1 METLT
6 VALVGDPREPW
17 EGRQGGE
24 ILGDYRT
31 YSELP
36 KITLQCEL
44 DDTLSEILMRAASE
58 FGVQDPDGRE
68 FSPSWI
74 AFYRPDDDGGY
85 SPSRES
91 SVVDLVDEIGRV
103 LFGVWFLQPDVTVG
117 ALIRSYRRGALDE
130 DPRRPYL
137 TLRPGYGN
145 GILPDWSEYVLLLL
159 LAREALGVI
168 ADAHGAAQAM
178 ALVSDFATRLLKR
191 FRRTPE
197 IVEEYSSEWQERG
210 GWPASFELLLDRQP
224 WNSEVLAALL
234 GCEKDDAEALLSGR
248 GFEYDPATG
257 LWQPAAGP
265 EGRLMKRLTE
275 TIYSVDFELDMD
287 SPAVKVRLREE
298 ITERVTE
305 ILSQEEADEAATDG

>member
-6 VALVGDPREPW
+6 VALVGDPRAPV
-17 EGRQGGE
+17 EGVQGGE
-24 ILGDYRT
+24 IRGDHGP

-36 KITLQCEL
+36 KITLQCEPH
-44 DDTLSEILMRAASE
+44 DTLLETLMRAASE
-58 FGVQDPDGRE
+58 FGVQDPEGWE

-74 AFYRPDDDGGY
+74 AFYRPEDEAGY

-91 SVVDLVDEIGRV
+91 PAVDLVDEMGRV
-103 LFGVWFLQPDVTVG
+103 LFSVWFLQPDVTID
-117 ALIRSYRRGALDE
+117 ALIRSYQRGALDG

-145 GILPDWSEYVLLLL
+145 GIPPNWSEYVVLLL
-159 LAREALGVI
+159 LAREVLGVL

-178 ALVSDFATRLLKR
+178 ALVSSFARRLLAR

-210 GWPASFELLLDRQP
+210 GGPESFELLIDRQP

-234 GCEKDDAEALLSGR
+234 GCEADAAEALLSGR
-248 GFEYDPATG
+248 GFGYNDETR
-257 LWQPAAGP
+257 LWQPAAGQ
-265 EGRLMKRLTE
+265 EGRLMKRVTE

-287 SPAVKVRLREE
+287 SPAIKTRFREE

-305 ILSQEEADEAATDG
+305 ILSQEESDESANNG